1 MLLICVI
8 AFSPKAKATGQAVC
22 DCAGNFSRRIRRN
35 HCSRSNCNCQR
46 FKKRKEMNSLLAVSI
61 SEQIAEIIV
70 FAILL
75 IAILY
80 FFFRKK

>member
-1 MLLICVI
+1 
-8 AFSPKAKATGQAVC
+8 
-22 DCAGNFSRRIRRN
+22 
-35 HCSRSNCNCQR
+35 
-46 FKKRKEMNSLLAVSI
+46 MNSLLAVSI